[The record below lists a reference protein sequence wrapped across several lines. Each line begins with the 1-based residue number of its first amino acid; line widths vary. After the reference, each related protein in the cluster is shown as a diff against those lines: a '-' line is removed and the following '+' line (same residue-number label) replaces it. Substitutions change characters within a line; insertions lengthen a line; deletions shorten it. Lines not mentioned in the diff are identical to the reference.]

1 MAMLRPAALLL
12 AAVVAP
18 ASPECPDNHCCP
30 ADVPEYTR
38 LCSAVLRA
46 CVEST
51 QQADPCACDAD
62 GRIPVLNASG
72 GVASYVDTGQPG
84 CAAHKKTYK
93 NNGQEFCYVRADC
106 RGAGSSPSVD
116 QGPAVRWRPCV
127 PHRACPAG
135 CQAALDALLASPP
148 IKGCVSNGAT
158 RHGLCPRLDLLE
170 RMASHTDP
178 AAADAGPMRGTYF
191 MALSYLRVWARARGC
206 HVENLVDSA
215 GVEIDGV
222 FWSLRSIIATILL
235 CCLTPLLV
243 GVCCYC
249 CGGCEALSSAL
260 RTLRKGSHPGRQ
272 LRGAGGGGG
281 RGVLGGRKG
290 GKYELVSSV
299 DLDDDDEPP

>member
-1 MAMLRPAALLL
+1 MGWRCCGSLRT
-12 AAVVAP
+12 P

-51 QQADPCACDAD
+51 QPADPCFCDAD

-127 PHRACPAG
+127 HAC
-135 CQAALDALLASPP
+135 
-148 IKGCVSNGAT
+148 T
-158 RHGLCPRLDLLE
+158 RMRPR
-170 RMASHTDP
+170 
-178 AAADAGPMRGTYF
+178 
-191 MALSYLRVWARARGC
+191 
-206 HVENLVDSA
+206 
-215 GVEIDGV
+215 
-222 FWSLRSIIATILL
+222 
-235 CCLTPLLV
+235 
-243 GVCCYC
+243 
-249 CGGCEALSSAL
+249 AL
-260 RTLRKGSHPGRQ
+260 RGQRQRGRLRAGLVARRGRQ
-272 LRGAGGGGG
+272 RQRDRHATAA
-281 RGVLGGRKG
+281 
-290 GKYELVSSV
+290 
-299 DLDDDDEPP
+299 